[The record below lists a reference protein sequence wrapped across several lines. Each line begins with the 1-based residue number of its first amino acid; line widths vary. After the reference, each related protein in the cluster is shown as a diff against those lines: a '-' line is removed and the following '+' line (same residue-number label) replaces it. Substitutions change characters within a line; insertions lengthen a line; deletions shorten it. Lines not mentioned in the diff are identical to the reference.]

1 MEKELAVANNKAEE
15 VLVTVTERARE
26 SESVK
31 KSVMQK
37 KEAAETIVK
46 TIEVDKG
53 VAETALEAARPAL
66 EEAEVRTIV
75 NSLYSIGH
83 TTNMLIFIINFTVLS
98 TGSVKHNQAGEHC
111 DGEEVGEAAAPDHEG
126 DGRHHDPLPHQ
137 APSHQHGPHRAL
149 PQAEL
154 DGGVEG
160 DGERNLPLSAA
171 PLPQGLDQ

>member
-1 MEKELAVANNKAEE
+1 MAVMEKELAVANNKAEE

-83 TTNMLIFIINFTVLS
+83 QRPI
-98 TGSVKHNQAGEHC
+98 C
-111 DGEEVGEAAAPDHEG
+111 
-126 DGRHHDPLPHQ
+126 
-137 APSHQHGPHRAL
+137 
-149 PQAEL
+149 
-154 DGGVEG
+154 
-160 DGERNLPLSAA
+160 
-171 PLPQGLDQ
+171 